1 MRQLPTGLRFS
12 ILHRSFL
19 KQLDRLLQEKGLT
32 GVQFGVLGQLR
43 RLEESGQAEINQRD
57 LENAAHVTHP
67 TMTEI
72 VKRLEK
78 QGFVACEPSA
88 RDRRFKR
95 IRSTDRA
102 AALLCETQELD
113 ERVFRRLT
121 QGLSESEVASLLS
134 VTDKMIENAALCCDR
149 KGGEAACDQELP

>member
-1 MRQLPTGLRFS
+1 MNCHLPVGLRFS

-43 RLEESGQAEINQRD
+43 RLEESGQREINQRD

-72 VKRLEK
+72 LKRLEK
-78 QGFVACEPSA
+78 QGFVTCEPSA
-88 RDRRFKR
+88 RDRRFKS
-95 IRSTDRA
+95 IRSTGK
-102 AALLCETQELD
+102 ALALRCETEELD

-121 QGLSESEVASLLS
+121 QGLSESEIASLLS
-134 VTDKMIENAALCCDR
+134 AMDKMIENAACCAA
-149 KGGEAACDQELP
+149 KGGETACD